1 MATLLKELGDG
12 LVLREARPDDA
23 EQVIALNGAVHA
35 EPGTTGP
42 DEAIIDWT
50 RDLFDLAHPTFRLDD
65 TTVVEDTTTSRIV
78 STMFTIPQWWSYAG
92 TLLLLNRPEL
102 VGTDSAYRR
111 RGLIRAQ
118 FDEMHRRGDD
128 AGEMLQFITGIPW
141 YYRQFGYDYAL
152 DLTPHPTVRVSNR
165 PIAPDGRWSVRRA
178 TADDLPFLARVDSA
192 TTARSPYLR
201 CVRDEATWQLELA
214 RRPGALLGCG
224 VFVIEELEAPG
235 ATPSPIGYSVH
246 QNRAWGSQLP
256 LRAFELLP
264 GCSWLGPTAAVVAHA
279 QEAARGR
286 SLAGVTLALPDEH
299 PAFRCAYTRLAPPFG
314 ANYGLYVRVPD
325 APAFVHAIASVLERR
340 LAASPA
346 MNYSGDLRLHF
357 YVDGLKMSFTD
368 GRLASVAPWRPDD
381 DDDHGDAGMPR
392 DAFVHMLLGNRT
404 ITELEGTVADCS
416 VNTDAGGL
424 LLEVLFPR
432 MPLDRWWLA

>member
-1 MATLLKELGDG
+1 MATPLKELGDG
-12 LVLREARPDDA
+12 LVLRAARPDDA
-23 EQVIALNGAVHA
+23 EQLVALNGEMHA

-50 RDLFDLAHPTFRLDD
+50 RDLFDLSHPTFRVDD
-65 TTVVEDTTTSRIV
+65 TTVVEDTTTGRIV
-78 STMFTIPQWWSYAG
+78 STVFTIPQWWAYAG
-92 TLLLLNRPEL
+92 TRLLVGRPEL
-102 VGTDSAYRR
+102 VATDPAYRR

-118 FDEMHRRGDD
+118 FDAIHRRGDN

-152 DLTPHPTVRVSNR
+152 DLTPHPTVRAGSTPIVS
-165 PIAPDGRWSVRRA
+165 DERWSLRPA
-178 TADDLPFLARVDSA
+178 TPDDVAFLARVDA
-192 TTARSPYLR
+192 ETTARSPYLR
-201 CVRDEATWQLELA
+201 CVRDEATWQLELD
-214 RRPGALLGCG
+214 RRSGALLGCG
-224 VFVIEELEAPG
+224 VFVLYHLD
-235 ATPSPIGYSVH
+235 TPVGYAIH

-264 GCSWLGPTAAVVAHA
+264 GHSWLAPTAAVLAHA
-279 QEAARGR
+279 QQAARDR
-286 SLAGVTLALPDEH
+286 SLAGVTLALPNEH
-299 PAFRCAYTRLAPPFG
+299 PALRCAYTRLASPFG
-314 ANYGLYVRVPD
+314 PNYGLYVRVAD
-325 APAFVHAIASVLERR
+325 APAFVQAITPALERR

-346 MNYSGDLRLHF
+346 ANYSGDLRLDF
-357 YVDGLKMSFTD
+357 YVEGLHMSFKD
-368 GRLASVAPWRPDD
+368 GRIASIASWRPDD

-392 DAFVHMLLGNRT
+392 DAFVHLLLGNRT
-404 ITELEGTVADCS
+404 ITELEERLADCA